1 MKPAFLIAAASF
13 AVAMSG
19 SAFANPIIKPY
30 FEYKPPRHIEIPGD
44 LSYDTNGKSPL
55 VKGTGPFVLGFEGL
69 SQYDAASFGRN
80 FVPPDTIGA
89 VGLTQYVETL
99 NGTVG
104 IFDKYTGNPLAITSD
119 NAFWSRVGALP
130 TNGDPRVMY
139 NADAQRWIV
148 TAFSQNLADIQIAIS
163 DTDNALGT
171 WKSVVFTG
179 FAGGIADYP
188 TLALDKN
195 AVYIGTNNF
204 TGSFQGTT
212 LNVIPIDS
220 LFNAGAPTVANLK
233 QFVTPFP
240 GVFEDRG
247 FAQQG
252 VNSSSAGTTG
262 KVVAASL
269 FAFDSLA
276 FNVNNLSSTDAT
288 GATLGAVQFLGE
300 AAFASPGPGR
310 QPSAAIAAN
319 RRVIDTLDERISSS
333 VYEANG
339 LIYMVHTVNSG
350 LDALDETRVRYIVMD
365 ANTFAIVDE
374 GDIGEAGYD
383 YYQGSIAV
391 NALGEVVI
399 GYNRSG
405 LDAATGKISFL
416 ASMYKTDAL
425 GQLVQF
431 GSEIFIKESLTD
443 DYHNGSVFGQPAAGR
458 QRWGDYSQVSLDPSD
473 IHSFYL
479 IGQFAREYNLPQFG
493 HPNGTGGSRWGT
505 YIVNLTFAQD
515 GVVPEPGTWAMM
527 IAGFGLV
534 GFAMRR
540 QRAAVLSA

>member
-1 MKPAFLIAAASF
+1 
-13 AVAMSG
+13 
-19 SAFANPIIKPY
+19 
-30 FEYKPPRHIEIPGD
+30 
-44 LSYDTNGKSPL
+44 
-55 VKGTGPFVLGFEGL
+55 
-69 SQYDAASFGRN
+69 
-80 FVPPDTIGA
+80 
-89 VGLTQYVETL
+89 
-99 NGTVG
+99 
-104 IFDKYTGNPLAITSD
+104 
-119 NAFWSRVGALP
+119 
-130 TNGDPRVMY
+130 
-139 NADAQRWIV
+139 
-148 TAFSQNLADIQIAIS
+148 
-163 DTDNALGT
+163 
-171 WKSVVFTG
+171 
-179 FAGGIADYP
+179 
-188 TLALDKN
+188 
-195 AVYIGTNNF
+195 
-204 TGSFQGTT
+204 
-212 LNVIPIDS
+212 VIPIDS